1 MKIKKIEFIVYGADN
16 ISHMV
21 TTEKAHAI
29 AVAKQIGGRVCKRIT
44 TVEECEAL
52 DKDYTVWA

>member
-1 MKIKKIEFIVYGADN
+1 MKITKREYIVYGVDN

-29 AVAKQIGGRVCKRIT
+29 AVAKQIGGRVCLRIT

>member
-1 MKIKKIEFIVYGADN
+1 MKTKKIEFIVYGVDN
-16 ISHMV
+16 LSHMV

-29 AVAKQIGGRVCKRIT
+29 VVAKQIGGRVCKRIT

>member
-1 MKIKKIEFIVYGADN
+1 MKTTKIEYIVYGVDN

>member
-1 MKIKKIEFIVYGADN
+1 MKHRKIEYIVYGKDN

-21 TTEKAHAI
+21 TTEKAIAI
-29 AVAKQIGGRVCKRIT
+29 AVAKQIEGRVCKRIT

-52 DKDYTVWA
+52 NQDYTVWA